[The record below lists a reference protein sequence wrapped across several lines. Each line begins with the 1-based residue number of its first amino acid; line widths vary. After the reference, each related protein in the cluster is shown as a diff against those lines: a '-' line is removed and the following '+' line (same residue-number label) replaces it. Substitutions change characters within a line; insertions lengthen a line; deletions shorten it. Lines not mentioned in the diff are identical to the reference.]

1 MAPKKT
7 TKKLTG
13 TRKNKLIEQLFNQ
26 HGNRRQFNVMDLGK
40 ISRAAE
46 TAYDAAATHDDGLV
60 AADAAMRAACDKY
73 AVKETSAQR
82 DARVGVITQ
91 AMADEVDGRGKKS
104 ELAHPDPC
112 VSAAL
117 KDAAL
122 EDAGGPADALD
133 FRIPGLGF

>member
-73 AVKETSAQR
+73 EVRPVDRCLTATLD
-82 DARVGVITQ
+82 DA
-91 AMADEVDGRGKKS
+91 A
-104 ELAHPDPC
+104 
-112 VSAAL
+112 
-117 KDAAL
+117 KDAPPG
-122 EDAGGPADALD
+122 EGD
-133 FRIPGLGF
+133 FDFAIPGLRL

>member
-1 MAPKKT
+1 MTAPKKT

-46 TAYDAAATHDDGLV
+46 AAYDASTTHDAGLA
-60 AADAAMRAACDKY
+60 AADVAMREACDKY
-73 AVKETSAQR
+73 EEATKP
-82 DARVGVITQ
+82 
-91 AMADEVDGRGKKS
+91 RGGG